1 MSLEAMESLTATEER
16 LRLKKADAAAAAK
29 RRIAEARE
37 NGERAVADAAARADS
52 EIREMFKE
60 TEGKALEKARSLAE
74 KSQEQKSVMRV
85 GADGRTADAAGF
97 IIERIVNG

>member
-1 MSLEAMESLTATEER
+1 MSLEAMESLTAVEEK

-29 RRIAEARE
+29 RRIAEARAD
-37 NGERAVADAAARADS
+37 GERTVTEAAARADD

-60 TEGKALEKARSLAE
+60 AEGKALEKAKALAE
-74 KSQEQKSVMRV
+74 ESGDRKAAMRAR
-85 GADGRTADAAGF
+85 ADGKTADAATF